1 MGGHWAPSLGDKE
14 GRENGVSNEP
24 PPALIR
30 WSQRHWAGR
39 RQHKTSLQAQ
49 LGVREGDR
57 GRVGGVEG
65 VGVASIA
72 RVHTQPLTNPLCD
85 LIQRECHRPSIK
97 CR

>member
-49 LGVREGDR
+49 LGVREG
-57 GRVGGVEG
+57 EG
-65 VGVASIA
+65 AGDGCGIHS
-72 RVHTQPLTNPLCD
+72 PGSLSP
-85 LIQRECHRPSIK
+85 
-97 CR
+97 